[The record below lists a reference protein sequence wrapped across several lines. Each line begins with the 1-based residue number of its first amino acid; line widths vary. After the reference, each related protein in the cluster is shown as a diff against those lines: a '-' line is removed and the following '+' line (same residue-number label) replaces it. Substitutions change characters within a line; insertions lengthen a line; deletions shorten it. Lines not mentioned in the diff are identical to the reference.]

1 MCIRDRLNSPEDIE
15 RYGLNDRSYCV
26 CSCEVALLDKKW
38 DLQAIVQ
45 MLKNFLDII
54 ENKHDY
60 HIVNV
65 HSSGTVSYTHLDV
78 YKRQG
83 L

>member
-1 MCIRDRLNSPEDIE
+1 MPREDIE

-60 HIVNV
+60 HIVRCPLLWYV
-65 HSSGTVSYTHLDV
+65 ADY
-78 YKRQG
+78 Q
-83 L
+83 